1 MCLINEKSIDVK
13 ACYGYALQL
22 KVYDDLHLQLYNI
35 QRYRGIFNGNAIPI
49 MEEIKAS
56 HLRTLPRDA
65 GFYGFNKLSDA
76 RKYYRKYTKSQPFYN
91 TNRIA
96 IVLCEFRDIF
106 EIGSPNIYG
115 SPRLYLL
122 LGESKLWEKKITAFR
137 ARYRR
142 ILCEVPITK
151 PKKERKTK

>member
-1 MCLINEKSIDVK
+1 MCLLNEKQIKNK

-35 QRYRGIFNGNAIPI
+35 PRYRGMFNGNAIPI
-49 MEEIKAS
+49 MEEREAS
-56 HLRTLPRDA
+56 HLRTLPKDA

-76 RKYYRKYTKSQPFYN
+76 RKYYRKYTKTQDFN
-91 TNRIA
+91 CTNRIA

-106 EIGSPNIYG
+106 EIGSPNIF
-115 SPRLYLL
+115 
-122 LGESKLWEKKITAFR
+122 GESKLWEEKITAFR

>member
-1 MCLINEKSIDVK
+1 MCLLNEKQIKNK
-13 ACYGYALQL
+13 ACYGYAIQL
-22 KVYDDLHLQLYNI
+22 RVYDNLPYQLYDPP
-35 QRYRGIFNGNAIPI
+35 RYRGIFNGNAIPI
-49 MEEIKAS
+49 MEERKAS

-76 RKYYRKYTKSQPFYN
+76 RKYYRKITKTEDFTC

-106 EIGSPNIYG
+106 EIGSPNIFF
-115 SPRLYLL
+115 SN
-122 LGESKLWEKKITAFR
+122 WEDKITAFR